1 MTQETLRQLA
11 RQLNKNKFLIA
22 KPATDVFQCVQ
33 AFILLVKGVKIQD
46 WLLAQ
51 LLMSCS
57 LPQMVETIIEKK
69 IDYANIIM
77 CKKLYQLIPQQQ
89 NSLGKL
95 IYQLISQSLNFLED
109 EKSKTQRSK
118 STIIKHEPN
127 PYSNSVNK
135 IIQSQNKN
143 ATNQRCKED
152 LHKIFQHRKITKHQK
167 NKEDDEKKFELL
179 KEKMKKI
186 NKNSYFISPR
196 KIQFDQQE
204 KIILSN
210 NNSERQF
217 IHNKQMRSLR
227 SFRSSFYD

>member
-69 IDYANIIM
+69 IDYANIIL
-77 CKKLYQLIPQQQ
+77 CKKLYHLIPQQQ

-109 EKSKTQRSK
+109 EKSKIQRSK
-118 STIIKHEPN
+118 STILRHEPSI
-127 PYSNSVNK
+127 YSNSINK
-135 IIQSQNKN
+135 IVQYQNKN
-143 ATNQRCKED
+143 TSNQRCKED
-152 LHKIFQHRKITKHQK
+152 LQKIFQHRKIIKNQK

-196 KIQFDQQE
+196 KMQFEQQE

>member
-69 IDYANIIM
+69 IDYANVIL

-95 IYQLISQSLNFLED
+95 IYQLISQSLNFLEG
-109 EKSKTQRSK
+109 ERGKSQRSK
-118 STIIKHEPN
+118 STILRHEP
-127 PYSNSVNK
+127 SVLWQQHQQNNFILKQECYQSKVK
-135 IIQSQNKN
+135 IIKN
-143 ATNQRCKED
+143 QKIKE
-152 LHKIFQHRKITKHQK
+152 
-167 NKEDDEKKFELL
+167 EDEKKFELL

-196 KIQFDQQE
+196 KIQFEQQE

-210 NNSERQF
+210 NNSERQL